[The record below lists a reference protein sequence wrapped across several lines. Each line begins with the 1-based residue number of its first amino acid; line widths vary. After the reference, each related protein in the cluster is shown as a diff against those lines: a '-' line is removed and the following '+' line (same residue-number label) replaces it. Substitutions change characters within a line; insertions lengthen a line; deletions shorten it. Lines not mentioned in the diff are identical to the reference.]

1 MKDDS
6 SETPVEKARPK
17 KRADLVK
24 ESDKEKDL
32 FCVRSCP
39 FCFSGGGD
47 WCDYDYIAL
56 SKCLHKLC

>member
-6 SETPVEKARPK
+6 SESPVEKARPK

-39 FCFSGGGD
+39 FCFSGD
-47 WCDYDYIAL
+47 
-56 SKCLHKLC
+56 